1 MKIIIKNNDRQ
12 LMLFKRKL
20 KGLKKFQMKRLN
32 KRNFKK
38 KGIIEVKMLV
48 FLKGF

>member
-1 MKIIIKNNDRQ
+1 
-12 LMLFKRKL
+12 MLLKRKL

-38 KGIIEVKMLV
+38 KGITEVKMPV
-48 FLKGF
+48 SSKGL